1 MNLWN
6 QIDYMKRIL
15 KDDLFSGLTVPDP
28 LNRDTLIGAITVRCG
43 LLTPLYSEPTT
54 MQMAIDQWSKQMQW
68 TFKHLIAIIE
78 AEYSPIENTDKY
90 SEHTT
95 ENTGGVTR
103 THSGTDT
110 RTETNSGTDT
120 VREGGTTR
128 DQETGTTSTAHTGDD
143 VTTTK
148 ISAYNSSAFQ
158 NDNEETTAFGG
169 TETTTH
175 GKGNTVTHGKTEST
189 EHGHI
194 VTEQEQHGLTIRDE
208 NDGSEKYTEHTHGN
222 IGVTTNQQMIEQ
234 ELELLRKFDIYG
246 WIAQKFESDLCLM
259 IY

>member
-1 MNLWN
+1 
-6 QIDYMKRIL
+6 MKRIL

-28 LNRDTLIGAITVRCG
+28 LDRDTLIGAITVRCG

-120 VREGGTTR
+120 VREGGTTAL
-128 DQETGTTSTAHTGDD
+128 EHTGDD

-148 ISAYNSSAFQ
+148 VSAYNSSTFQ
-158 NDNEETTAFGG
+158 NDNEETTEFGG
-169 TETTTH
+169 TDTTR
-175 GKGNTVTHGKTEST
+175 HGKTEST
-189 EHGHI
+189 EHGHVI
-194 VTEQEQHGLTIRDE
+194 TARDQHGLTIRDE
-208 NDGSEKYTEHTHGN
+208 NDGAEKYTEHTHGN